1 MYARDEVMF
10 EWDAGNGP
18 TIEQRYPRDEVESV
32 FADPGRIDSRAYD
45 KDGERRSALVGRTS
59 QGRIIFVA
67 YTARGDRIRIIS
79 ARPARVYEREQY
91 REANP

>member
-1 MYARDEVMF
+1 MREEAMF
-10 EWDAGNGP
+10 DWDVGNGP
-18 TIEQRYPRDEVESV
+18 KIEQRFSRDEVESV

-45 KDGERRSALVGRTS
+45 KDGERRSALVGRTG

-67 YTARGDRIRIIS
+67 YTLRGDRIRIIS
-79 ARPARVYEREQY
+79 ARPARIYEREQY